1 MFGNCRLALGTVQF
15 GLDYGVANAVGMVS
29 DKDANNILKLSNEHG
44 IDTLDTAIGYGC
56 SEERLG
62 ALGVSNWKVVTKILA
77 LPDNKENL
85 ISWIQGEVAKSI
97 NRLRCSN
104 LYGLLL
110 HKASDLLGE
119 YGPTIYSTLMA
130 LKDRGLIKKI
140 GVSIYDFDELNKIL
154 ELFEIDLVQVPFSIV
169 DRRLV
174 TTGLLDLM
182 KSNGIEVHVRSVFL
196 QGLLLMDVK
205 DHNPYFSRW
214 GNLWEKLDE
223 WRSSNNLTALSSC
236 LCYPLSIEG
245 IDKVIVG
252 VDSADHFSEILSASE
267 VIVPEIP
274 NDIYSEDPDLINPS
288 LWKTI

>member
-1 MFGNCRLALGTVQF
+1 MSGDCRLALGTVQF
-15 GLDYGVANAVGMVS
+15 GLDYGVANTGGMLS
-29 DKDANNILKLSNEHG
+29 DKDANNILKLANEHG

-62 ALGVSNWKVVTKILA
+62 ALGISKLKVVTKIPA
-77 LPDNKENL
+77 LPDDKENL
-85 ISWIQGEVAKSI
+85 ISWVQGEVAESI

-110 HKASDLLGE
+110 HKSSDLLGE
-119 YGPTIYSTLMA
+119 YGPTIYSTLMF

-169 DRRLV
+169 DRRLL
-174 TTGLLDLM
+174 TTGLLDVM
-182 KSNGIEVHVRSVFL
+182 KSKGIEVHVRSVFL
-196 QGLLLMDVK
+196 QGLLLMDVR
-205 DHNPYFSRW
+205 DHDPYFSRW
-214 GNLWEKLDE
+214 ANLWEKLDE

-252 VDSADHFSEILSASE
+252 VDSAEHFAEILSASE
-267 VIVPEIP
+267 VLAPKISC
-274 NDIYSEDPDLINPS
+274 DISSEDPDLINPS
-288 LWKTI
+288 RWKIM